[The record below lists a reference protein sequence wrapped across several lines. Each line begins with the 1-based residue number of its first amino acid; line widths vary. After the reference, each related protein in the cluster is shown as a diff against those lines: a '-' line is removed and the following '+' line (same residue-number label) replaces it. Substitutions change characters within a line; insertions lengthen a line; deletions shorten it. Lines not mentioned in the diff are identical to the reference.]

1 MGVFKNITAETVIIT
16 INLGFILE
24 EVRRLRNRRKKSV
37 NVDSNEEELLYVN
50 R

>member
-1 MGVFKNITAETVIIT
+1 MGIFKNITAETVIIT

-24 EVRRLRNRRKKSV
+24 EVRRLRNRKKSV
-37 NVDSNEEELLYVN
+37 NVDSNKEELLYVN